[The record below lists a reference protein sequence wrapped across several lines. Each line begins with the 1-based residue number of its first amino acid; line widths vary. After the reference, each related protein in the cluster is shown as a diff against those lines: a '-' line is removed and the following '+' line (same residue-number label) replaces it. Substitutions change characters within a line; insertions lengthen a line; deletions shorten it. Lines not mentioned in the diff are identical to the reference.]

1 MSKLTSP
8 SITITFT
15 ELGVSAI
22 TRGERGVAAVVLK
35 DTAASVTTLLS
46 AKDIPAALSKLNQQ
60 LLLDALKGY
69 TNAPKKVIAYVMA
82 SEKDMAASYKAA
94 ETYFETE
101 EADYIAWPYAETD
114 GKGEEIASWVKGI
127 RTNDHSKTK
136 AVLSNQAADCDGVIN
151 WTTAL
156 KRAVSTTADD
166 GTITTALVDVPPE
179 QGTARIAGLLAGTGI
194 AYSATYA
201 PLTDFVDCTRLTK
214 EARNTAVG
222 EGKLLAFWD
231 GGKVKL
237 DRAVNS
243 FVTTVQGKGDSF
255 KKIKIVEAMDLM
267 QHDIRETIENDYIG
281 KFANTYDNKLLLV
294 TAIGAYFDT
303 LIDDDV
309 LSAREVSIDVEA
321 QRTYLKSIGKPAVI
335 PNAAGATEKA
345 VDDCT
350 DDEIKRANT
359 GSHVFLKAVVSI
371 LDAIEDV
378 ELDISI

>member
-1 MSKLTSP
+1 MSKLKSP
-8 SITITFT
+8 SITIRFT

-35 DTAASVTTLLS
+35 DTAASVITLLS
-46 AKDIPAALSKLNQQ
+46 AKDIPETLTKLNQQ

-82 SEKDMAASYKAA
+82 SGKDMAAGYKAA

-101 EADYIAWPYAETD
+101 DADYIAWPYAETD
-114 GKGEEIASWVKGI
+114 GKGEEIAAWVKAL
-127 RTNDHSKTK
+127 RTNDHRKTK
-136 AVLSNQAADCDGVIN
+136 VVLSNQAADTEGVVN

-156 KRAVSTTADD
+156 KRAVSTQADD
-166 GTITTALVDVPPE
+166 GTITITLADVTPE

-194 AYSATYA
+194 NYSATYA
-201 PLTDFVDCTRLTK
+201 PLQDFVDCTRLTA

-231 GGKVKL
+231 GEKVKL

-255 KKIKIVEAMDLM
+255 KKIRIVEAMDLM
-267 QHDIRETIENDYIG
+267 QHDIRQTIENDYLG
-281 KFANTYDNKLLLV
+281 KYVNSYDNKLLLV
-294 TAIGAYFDT
+294 TAINAYFDT
-303 LIDDDV
+303 LIDDEV
-309 LSAREVSIDVEA
+309 LSARDCSIDVEA
-321 QRTYLKSIGKPAVI
+321 QRTYLKSLGKPAVI
-335 PNAAGATEKA
+335 PYAGGAIQKA

-350 DDEIKRANT
+350 DDEIRRANT

-378 ELDISI
+378 SLDVSV